1 MVINCRHDASV
12 MSWIPQALRLP
23 WRYARVWRMLLSE
36 SLREA
41 VVDRCTADE
50 IHSCVAYV
58 TSVPFS
64 SGTTLRFPGTTL
76 EFPWDGFLAF
86 VDLDPMANWGH
97 ACRYVLIN
105 PNTGEAK
112 SIAAQFPPF
121 GPERNREPKYHWRLL
136 YQAPG
141 VPDAVL
147 AVPKT

>member
-1 MVINCRHDASV
+1 
-12 MSWIPQALRLP
+12 
-23 WRYARVWRMLLSE
+23 MLLSG

-41 VVDRCTADE
+41 VLARCTAEE
-50 IHSCVAYV
+50 IRSCVVYV
-58 TSVPFS
+58 TSDPFS
-64 SGTTLRFPGTTL
+64 SGTTLRFPGLTL
-76 EFPWDGFLAF
+76 ELPWDGFLAF

-121 GPERNREPKYHWRLL
+121 GPERNSEPKYHWRLL